1 MHESAINQGMRMKH
15 RSIQTLVS
23 RLLNRKSKRHLLFGC
38 LWLPMA
44 ICSSALSQTETTGG
58 AGQEITPPENW
69 YQVEVI
75 LFTQQGNTGNET
87 APQDYQLDFPESWRE
102 LIDPQLEN
110 YKGHFPAAKG
120 ALLSPSNNDPA
131 ESLSRLIP
139 RAMVQDPTITA
150 SNSDRQEQPSALT
163 IAQQRLAEA
172 RALDQQ
178 ILDSQLTTTEGY
190 QPRYEAPLLILENK
204 FRDLNETGT
213 TLDRRGYNV
222 VFHEAWRFASDAE
235 ENDPWL
241 LIKAGQSV
249 EGRHE
254 IEGAVRF
261 YKSRFLH
268 FETDLWLLQFDND
281 ENQRINLPDFP
292 AQSADL
298 KASIKNSPE
307 LFLTKS
313 PERSLLKSPER
324 PLSNSP
330 EQPLLK
336 SPELPTTK
344 NNNPSFT
351 ELRAQTAFELTE
363 PKDYPVAKVWT
374 LDKSM
379 RLDEGEVYYIDHP
392 RMGAIVTVKSYSPLL
407 LNPQTIEETEEI
419 EATPELLGT
428 DSSNQ

>member
-1 MHESAINQGMRMKH
+1 MKH

-44 ICSSALSQTETTGG
+44 ICSSAISQTETTGG

-313 PERSLLKSPER
+313 PERSL
-324 PLSNSP
+324 
-330 EQPLLK
+330 
-336 SPELPTTK
+336 
-344 NNNPSFT
+344 
-351 ELRAQTAFELTE
+351 
-363 PKDYPVAKVWT
+363 
-374 LDKSM
+374 
-379 RLDEGEVYYIDHP
+379 
-392 RMGAIVTVKSYSPLL
+392 
-407 LNPQTIEETEEI
+407 
-419 EATPELLGT
+419 
-428 DSSNQ
+428 

>member
-1 MHESAINQGMRMKH
+1 MKH

-307 LFLTKS
+307 LH
-313 PERSLLKSPER
+313 
-324 PLSNSP
+324 
-330 EQPLLK
+330 LLK

-374 LDKSM
+374 LNKSM

>member
-1 MHESAINQGMRMKH
+1 MKH

-313 PERSLLKSPER
+313 PER

-374 LDKSM
+374 LNKSM

>member
-1 MHESAINQGMRMKH
+1 MKH

-307 LFLTKS
+307 L
-313 PERSLLKSPER
+313 
-324 PLSNSP
+324 
-330 EQPLLK
+330 
-336 SPELPTTK
+336 PTTK

-374 LDKSM
+374 LNKSM

>member
-1 MHESAINQGMRMKH
+1 MKH

-313 PERSLLKSPER
+313 PER

>member
-1 MHESAINQGMRMKH
+1 MKH
-15 RSIQTLVS
+15 RSIQTLGS
-23 RLLNRKSKRHLLFGC
+23 RLLNRKSKRHILLAC
-38 LWLPMA
+38 IWLAMA
-44 ICSSALSQTETTGG
+44 ICSPALSQAETTGG
-58 AGQEITPPENW
+58 AGQEVTPPENW

-131 ESLSRLIP
+131 ESLLRLIP

-150 SNSDRQEQPSALT
+150 SNSDRQEQPSTLT

-178 ILDSQLTTTEGY
+178 ILDSQLTTTEDY
-190 QPRYEAPLLILENK
+190 QPRYEAPLLILKNK

-222 VFHEAWRFASDAE
+222 VFHEAWRFASDAQ

-249 EGRHE
+249 KGRHE

-324 PLSNSP
+324 PLTNSP
-330 EQPLLK
+330 EPFLLK

-374 LDKSM
+374 LNKSM

-407 LNPQTIEETEEI
+407 LNPQTIEEI
-419 EATPELLGT
+419 EAMPELLGT

>member
-1 MHESAINQGMRMKH
+1 
-15 RSIQTLVS
+15 
-23 RLLNRKSKRHLLFGC
+23 
-38 LWLPMA
+38 
-44 ICSSALSQTETTGG
+44 
-58 AGQEITPPENW
+58 
-69 YQVEVI
+69 
-75 LFTQQGNTGNET
+75 
-87 APQDYQLDFPESWRE
+87 
-102 LIDPQLEN
+102 
-110 YKGHFPAAKG
+110 
-120 ALLSPSNNDPA
+120 
-131 ESLSRLIP
+131 
-139 RAMVQDPTITA
+139 MVQDPTITA